1 MINFKKNLEEA
12 FLKDDA
18 SKTLKVS
25 KSKVTLKR
33 PASKLEPIRSLKI
46 KKQATEEIKQEREQ
60 VYGLDMDF
68 LKKLNLGED
77 AGQILRDK

>member
-12 FLKDDA
+12 YLKDDA

-33 PASKLEPIRSLKI
+33 PSSKLEPIRSLKI
-46 KKQATEEIKQEREQ
+46 KKQPTEEIKRET

-77 AGQILRDK
+77 AG